1 MEKEVISH
9 LVLAAGY
16 SKYNAT
22 EAVRKFYAGE
32 LSEAEHEVMVR
43 IFRNPANDEI
53 PSTKVRG
60 RILDHLT
67 IVSLKRVGEQQI
79 NETNKKSHSKEW
91 LFFYR

>member
-1 MEKEVISH
+1 MDKEVISH

-32 LSEAEHEVMVR
+32 LSETEHEVMVR

-60 RILDHLT
+60 RILDHLNYRIT
-67 IVSLKRVGEQQI
+67 QAGGRA
-79 NETNKKSHSKEW
+79 TNQRNK
-91 LFFYR
+91 